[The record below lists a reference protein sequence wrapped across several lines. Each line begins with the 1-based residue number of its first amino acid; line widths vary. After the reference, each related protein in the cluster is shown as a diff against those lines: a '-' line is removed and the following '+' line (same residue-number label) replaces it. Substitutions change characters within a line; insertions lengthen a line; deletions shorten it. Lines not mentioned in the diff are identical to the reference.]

1 MKTRFYRIQ
10 FQDNKKDLTEET
22 RPNLGTPWF
31 TSSSVPGL
39 GHLTAVFIQLS
50 VMNSSQ
56 PGQPFFQLFFSIR
69 KGISRVKRSVYESC
83 QDSAVFQIY
92 GGIFR
97 KRTLKLTIWP
107 S

>member
-1 MKTRFYRIQ
+1 MKFRFYRIR

-22 RPNLGTPWF
+22 RLNLGTPWF

-56 PGQPFFQLFFSIR
+56 PGQPGFQLFFLLGRESQGLNILFMNP
-69 KGISRVKRSVYESC
+69 VKILQCFKYMG
-83 QDSAVFQIY
+83 VFLE
-92 GGIFR
+92 R
-97 KRTLKLTIWP
+97 EL
-107 S
+107 